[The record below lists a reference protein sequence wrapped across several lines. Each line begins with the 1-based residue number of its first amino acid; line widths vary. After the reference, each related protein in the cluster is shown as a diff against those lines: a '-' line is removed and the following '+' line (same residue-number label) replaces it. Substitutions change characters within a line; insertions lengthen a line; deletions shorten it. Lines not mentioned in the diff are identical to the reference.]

1 MAGIKDEGS
10 GSIMS
15 LHGVDRYDE
24 AVSVIRMMVDHWHAG
39 RLLAVDE
46 TAKATIDRGHVFLAG
61 EDKAKKELERK
72 RADRNVT
79 KEG

>member
-15 LHGVDRYDE
+15 LHGVDRYGE

-46 TAKATIDRGHVFLAG
+46 TVRATIERGHVFLAG
-61 EDKAKKELERK
+61 EDRAKKRAQESGRECK
-72 RADRNVT
+72 REV
-79 KEG
+79 